1 MTDQKRLYI
10 LSASVVA
17 ALLIIFLIPFDT
29 AGRIMAAVAFA
40 AAAIVAMT
48 FIKKRS
54 IPSFNKQ
61 QVLMIV
67 AVIAV
72 VYLMLY
78 YLTGLAFGYYNN
90 PYALKVKFFLTRLI
104 PAAVIIIASEIY
116 RWIMRA
122 QENRVA
128 DILCYLSCVLA
139 EMIICATADVATS
152 SFNHFMELVAE
163 TMFPAVVANLLYGYL
178 SRRYGFYPN
187 MVFRAVTTLYLYF
200 IPVVPGMSKPLVAFI
215 NLFVPILI
223 FLFIDSLYEK
233 KRRYALVK
241 KSKLVIPITVLAV
254 AAMTITVM
262 VISNQFSFGAYVIA
276 TESMTGE
283 LNKGDVAVYERYDD
297 QTVAEGQVIAFEK
310 NDRVV
315 IHRVVD
321 IQIINGQT
329 RYFTKG
335 DANPADDAGFILNS
349 DIVGMV
355 NFKIPYIGY
364 PTLWLR
370 SLFSR

>member
-1 MTDQKRLYI
+1 MTDKRRLHI
-10 LSASVVA
+10 VSASVLA

-29 AGRIMAAVAFA
+29 AGRILAAVACSA
-40 AAAIVAMT
+40 AAAVSFL
-48 FIKKRS
+48 FIRKRS
-54 IPSFNKQ
+54 IPSVNKQ

-67 AVIAV
+67 SVIAV

-78 YLTGLAFGYYNN
+78 YLTGLEFGYLRN
-90 PYALKVKFFLTRLI
+90 PYALRLTFFLTRLI
-104 PAAVIIIASEIY
+104 PAAAVIAASEVY
-116 RWIMRA
+116 RWVMRA
-122 QENRVA
+122 QEDRAA
-128 DILCYLSCVLA
+128 DVLCYLSCVLA
-139 EMIICATADVATS
+139 EMIVCATADVALS

-163 TMFPAVVANLLYGYL
+163 TMFPALTANLLYGYL
-178 SRRYGFYPN
+178 VRRYGPYPN
-187 MVFRAVTTLYLYF
+187 MVFRAVTSLYLYF
-200 IPVVPGMSKPLVAFI
+200 IPVIPAIAKSLAAFA

-223 FLFIDSLYEK
+223 FLFIDALFEK

-241 KSKLVIPITVLAV
+241 KSKLVVPITVLAV
-254 AAMTITVM
+254 AAMTITIM
-262 VISNQFSFGAYVIA
+262 VISNQFSVGAYVIA

-283 LNKGDVAVYERYDD
+283 LNKGDVAIHERYDG
-297 QTVAEGQVIAFEK
+297 QTIIEGQVIAFEK

-335 DANPADDAGFILNS
+335 DANAAEDVGFIFDS
-349 DIVGMV
+349 DIIGLV
-355 NFKIPYIGY
+355 NFKIPYVGY

-370 SLFSR
+370 SLFNR